1 MGLNNQMYVRILLE
15 DKANYSFQFAD
26 LCIPPLSFFL
36 EQSRQNCF

>member
-15 DKANYSFQFAD
+15 DKANYLESAD
-26 LCIPPLSFFL
+26 LCILQVFFL

>member
-15 DKANYSFQFAD
+15 DKANYFQSAD
-26 LCIPPLSFFL
+26 LCILPLSFFL